1 MGILLAK
8 SRIQREDR
16 EGRRMNLDNMKK
28 IILRALEKARKEGK

>member
-28 IILRALEKARKEGK
+28 IILRALEKARKK